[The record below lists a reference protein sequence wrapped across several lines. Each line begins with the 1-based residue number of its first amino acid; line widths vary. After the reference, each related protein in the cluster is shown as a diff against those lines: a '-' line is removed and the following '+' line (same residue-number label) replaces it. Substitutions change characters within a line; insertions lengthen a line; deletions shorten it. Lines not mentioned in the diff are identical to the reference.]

1 MERRKSLL
9 SIHRQSEDEESDSS
23 SPNSTPRRA
32 RRKSSHYRSSS
43 MLDAVLE
50 EEEGDDDTEDYW
62 FFVNQWFARGE
73 GDGEIV
79 REFIPT
85 DEKGRPLKGRLEG
98 EHLLS
103 VLF

>member
-1 MERRKSLL
+1 M
-9 SIHRQSEDEESDSS
+9 
-23 SPNSTPRRA
+23 
-32 RRKSSHYRSSS
+32 
-43 MLDAVLE
+43 E

-98 EHLLS
+98 ERLLS
-103 VLF
+103 FVLVLFSSSFFFLGGGGEEQGGGCKECVCV

>member
-1 MERRKSLL
+1 M
-9 SIHRQSEDEESDSS
+9 
-23 SPNSTPRRA
+23 
-32 RRKSSHYRSSS
+32 
-43 MLDAVLE
+43 DAVLE

-103 VLF
+103 FVFFLLLFSAGGGGGGGAG